1 MDKRDA
7 PLYLILH
14 LRILE
19 IAIYLFCK
27 HEAAPAPDAHITNT
41 KQTIFFCHNNNK
53 TRVICLLFI
62 FKFRRLILLSV
73 WLPPIL
79 LLAFVSEYFSN
90 MRNRGRGSQ
99 CQQNIKAPT
108 LFKINVNEGKSGEN
122 EYSTKHEV

>member
-1 MDKRDA
+1 M
-7 PLYLILH
+7 
-14 LRILE
+14 
-19 IAIYLFCK
+19 
-27 HEAAPAPDAHITNT
+27 
-41 KQTIFFCHNNNK
+41 
-53 TRVICLLFI
+53 FI

-90 MRNRGRGSQ
+90 MRNRGSQ